1 MGYGIIHR
9 LQRTY
14 HTSKRLTMT
23 NKEAIEWVLNTNMEL
38 SKQYR
43 CDIEREIWH
52 TRRIYGSKLS
62 DEVKR
67 MLKQSI
73 KEINVPSYPKPP
85 CRESVAAVFNKVP
98 RLNFMLIRAEY
109 LSVIDSL

>member
-1 MGYGIIHR
+1 
-9 LQRTY
+9 
-14 HTSKRLTMT
+14 MT
-23 NKEAIEWVLNTNMEL
+23 TKEAIEWVLNTNMEL

-98 RLNFMLIRAEY
+98 RLNFLKIRAEY
-109 LSVIDSL
+109 LDAINEI